1 MTTKDASRFGERPHE
16 DLGWSAPPLQAR
28 CEKRR
33 VHTTDLNPVSNWR
46 TITTCNGDSKLT
58 RLVNALRGFAPSAQH
73 DKQDKPAGMCTT
85 PYRESRRTAA
95 TLQTVRHSSF
105 GGEGAPTRPSRLF
118 TGKRGLGQKPER
130 RTRINTKPPP
140 PLPSFQHDILVPISF
155 EGVSCWA
162 GERKREEASTRA
174 LFPEKHARKPRVS
187 RRRRRPYTF
196 LNLSSAGCRYRK
208 KASGCFVHSYPSCTR
223 SIALKGRLHSRR
235 FGVSPKNAEKEGSH
249 LFHPTLAWVADCVF

>member
-1 MTTKDASRFGERPHE
+1 MHNTLPRIQAHRSNSTDSQALLFWRRGCANTTLTTLTTLHGQAWSRTKTRTPHTHQYE
-16 DLGWSAPPLQAR
+16 A
-28 CEKRR
+28 
-33 VHTTDLNPVSNWR
+33 
-46 TITTCNGDSKLT
+46 
-58 RLVNALRGFAPSAQH
+58 
-73 DKQDKPAGMCTT
+73 
-85 PYRESRRTAA
+85 
-95 TLQTVRHSSF
+95 
-105 GGEGAPTRPSRLF
+105 
-118 TGKRGLGQKPER
+118 
-130 RTRINTKPPP
+130 PP
-140 PLPSFQHDILVPISF
+140 PLPSFQHDILVPTSF

-223 SIALKGRLHSRR
+223 SIALKGRHHSRR